1 MNEKLQYATMLDIP
15 VETGS
20 VTYKRVRKKRVK
32 KAVDPETVKDELV
45 NKVNS
50 ANAESAAKATDVS
63 AAEKIYADA
72 IGETNVAQELAPER
86 LPANAEKSE
95 INGADGTVL
104 AEKVAE
110 TAAEDP
116 DAENTAEDLLKE
128 NEEKVYATSSVHKK
142 SRKGE
147 FKLSV
152 IGVELA
158 LIVALIAGIFLT
170 NAFYADSAIN
180 VFMRKVFSPKTKTVV
195 AKTYDEFSPVMN
207 YDATVEGGVMTVS
220 HSGAVYSS
228 LSGTVAAVEKDENG
242 LYSMT
247 IAVSD
252 VFSSTIYGLKYAYLE
267 KGDAVYGA
275 IPVGY
280 ADQNYKM
287 VFATDSGVIT
297 DYTLEDG
304 TVRWS

>member
-1 MNEKLQYATMLDIP
+1 MLDIP

-50 ANAESAAKATDVS
+50 ANAESAAKAADVS

-72 IGETNVAQELAPER
+72 IGETNAAQELAPER
-86 LPANAEKSE
+86 LPANAEMSE
-95 INGADGTVL
+95 SNGADGTVL
-104 AEKVAE
+104 AEKVTE

-116 DAENTAEDLLKE
+116 DAENTAEDLLNE
-128 NEEKVYATSSVHKK
+128 SEEKVYATSSVHKK

-180 VFMRKVFSPKTKTVV
+180 VFMRKVFTPKTETVV

-207 YDATVEGGVMTVS
+207 YDATVDGGVMTVS

-280 ADQNYKM
+280 AEQNYKM